1 MLLST
6 ELANKLGQWRAATKS
21 RLKWKDRV
29 ELTRLEKV
37 ESHLTWLI
45 MEGYNIDVISLIC
58 SVFTMKGNIVSL
70 QKKLPS
76 SSNNTMIIQEKEAC
90 KDLKSKKTCQK
101 LKKKN
106 NGKGCKKK
114 GTKKNCKK
122 TCGLCKD
129 GKFYLFKFH

>member
-1 MLLST
+1 MIK
-6 ELANKLGQWRAATKS
+6 N
-21 RLKWKDRV
+21 
-29 ELTRLEKV
+29 
-37 ESHLTWLI
+37 
-45 MEGYNIDVISLIC
+45 
-58 SVFTMKGNIVSL
+58 
-70 QKKLPS
+70 
-76 SSNNTMIIQEKEAC
+76 SNNTVIIQEKEAC